1 MYKEI
6 ILQLWN
12 NSELKFST
20 RNCAILWGN
29 GSWKSSLTRKI
40 LQFNNSDNKIQIISA
55 QRNMIFKQWSLRW
68 EQDDE
73 LNNKLFSFSWG
84 LSVDYRADTRYAGIF
99 YREDMYNNIIQND
112 FNENIEKLYRGHLNL
127 HAFSSMNYQGWDYSK
142 PITNADKV
150 FQVWNHIFLDKELSF
165 DIDWKI
171 KVKSKIDTN
180 IVYEIENLSD
190 GERSAL
196 YLITKCVFAPENW
209 IIIVD
214 EWETHLN
221 SALLNDLWDQIES
234 SRMDCRFI
242 YISHDINFI
251 TTRIDCKNFWIKWFT
266 HPSTWVLEEINNE
279 ELPEELILQII
290 GSKKQ
295 KILFVESDE
304 SHDKV
309 FYQKIYDD
317 FKIISIK
324 SCQDVINFTSVLNS
338 ASQDYHK
345 QYFWLIDRDLRTEE
359 EVNALQL
366 NKIYTLPVWEFENI
380 FFKKEV
386 VKFIFKYLWRTDFE
400 EKFSNLQ
407 EAIFSLKW
415 DLKFK
420 ENYYKNYIHQKFN
433 QNLASFQIGENF
445 EFKYY
450 YSEADKLWDL
460 IQKENDYD
468 KFLQVLNTKWVKWT
482 ISELWYSWNDY
493 YSQIL
498 NLFNTEKKDDLKK
511 VFLSFM
517 PHIG

>member
-1 MYKEI
+1 MYEEI
-6 ILQLWN
+6 ILKLWN

-55 QRNMIFKQWSLRW
+55 QRNMTFKQWSLRW
-68 EQDDE
+68 EQDDQLATKTAYFRGSDE
-73 LNNKLFSFSWG
+73 YLHFPAIHRFVFDENS
-84 LSVDYRADTRYAGIF
+84 
-99 YREDMYNNIIQND
+99 YNNIIQTD
-112 FNENIEKLYRGHLNL
+112 FNENIEKLSRDDIYS
-127 HAFSSMNYQGWDYSK
+127 HANASRNSLPRPF
-142 PITNADKV
+142 TNADKV
-150 FQVWNHIFLDKELSF
+150 FEVWNKVFLDKELSF

-171 KVKSKIDTN
+171 KAKSKIDTN

-234 SRMDCRFI
+234 SRTDCRFI
-242 YISHDINFI
+242 YISHDMNFI

-338 ASQDYHK
+338 ASQNYHK
-345 QYFWLIDRDLRTEE
+345 QYFWLIDRDFRTEE
-359 EVNALQL
+359 EVNALKL
-366 NKIYTLPVWEFENI
+366 KKIYTLPVWEFENV
-380 FFKKEV
+380 FLKKEV
-386 VKFIFKYLWRTDFE
+386 VKFIFEYLWKTDFE

-407 EAIFSLKW
+407 EAIFSLKL
-415 DLKFK
+415 DNKFK

-433 QNLASFQIGENF
+433 QNLASFKIGKNF
-445 EFKYY
+445 EVKYDDP
-450 YSEADKLWDL
+450 EANNLWDL
-460 IQKENDYD
+460 IQEENDYD
-468 KFLQVLNTKWVKWT
+468 KFLQVLNTKWVKWK

-498 NLFNTEKKDDLKK
+498 NLFNTEKKDNLKK